1 MEINSINHNYKI
13 ILLGESNVGKSSF
26 MLRFI
31 KNKFDPDI
39 TSTIGIDY
47 LSKSI
52 NYKGHKFKINI
63 WDTAGQEKYNS
74 IINNYYK
81 NVDAGIIFFDLSDIN
96 SFNKIYEK
104 WIKLFKLNCGD
115 KPFIVIGNKKDI
127 KDNFFENNTAIADND
142 SYIYPYYQIST
153 KNQDSLNLINEIF
166 ESLVDKIYFSK
177 NNKILEKSIDS
188 DLLEYNIN
196 ELVEDIVIDLHHNQ
210 EENEYFNKFF
220 KKCDC

>member
-1 MEINSINHNYKI
+1 M
-13 ILLGESNVGKSSF
+13 
-26 MLRFI
+26 

-39 TSTIGIDY
+39 TSTIGVDY

-52 NYKGHKFKINI
+52 NYKGYKIKINI

-81 NVDAGIIFFDLSDIN
+81 NVDAGIIFFDLSNIN

-127 KDNFFENNTAIADND
+127 KDDFFENNTVIADNN
-142 SYIYPYYQIST
+142 SHTYPYYQIST
-153 KNQDSLNLINEIF
+153 KDDSSLSLINEIF
-166 ESLVDKIYFSK
+166 ELLVEKIYFAK
-177 NNKILEKSIDS
+177 NDKMLEKSINS
-188 DLLEYNIN
+188 HLLEYNID
-196 ELVEDIVIDLHHNQ
+196 ELVEDIVIDLHENQ
-210 EENEYFNKFF
+210 EEDDYFNKFI